1 MSGPLAGVRVIEL
14 AGLGAGPFCGM
25 MLADHGAQVI
35 RIDRLSAR
43 ALLLA
48 AEKDFLNRSRA
59 SFSVDLKSE
68 DGVALVRRLC
78 RSADA
83 VFESYRPGVMERL
96 GLGPD
101 VLLADNP
108 KLVYGR
114 LTGWGQT
121 GPYAAAAGHD
131 INYIAL
137 SGVLHA
143 TGRAGQRPTPPLN
156 IVGDFGGG
164 GLMLAFGMV
173 AAILSARATGR
184 GQVVDC
190 AMTDG
195 SAVLM
200 SMIYSLRAQGLWQD
214 ERGVNL
220 LDSASHYYDTY
231 ETADGKFVAIGPIEA
246 HFYRLLLERLGL
258 SDDPDFLVQTD
269 PSRWPRL
276 KARLDEIFRM
286 RTRDEWCQLLEGT
299 DTCFAPVLSLDE
311 APQHPH
317 NVERGA
323 FVDVEGAM
331 QPAPSPRYSHTN
343 TDNPRPMR
351 SGVER
356 LAAVLAE
363 LGYGPRELAALQ
375 SRKVVA

>member
-1 MSGPLAGVRVIEL
+1 
-14 AGLGAGPFCGM
+14 
-25 MLADHGAQVI
+25 
-35 RIDRLSAR
+35 
-43 ALLLA
+43 
-48 AEKDFLNRSRA
+48 
-59 SFSVDLKSE
+59 
-68 DGVALVRRLC
+68 
-78 RSADA
+78 
-83 VFESYRPGVMERL
+83 
-96 GLGPD
+96 
-101 VLLADNP
+101 
-108 KLVYGR
+108 
-114 LTGWGQT
+114 
-121 GPYAAAAGHD
+121 
-131 INYIAL
+131 
-137 SGVLHA
+137 
-143 TGRAGQRPTPPLN
+143 
-156 IVGDFGGG
+156 
-164 GLMLAFGMV
+164 
-173 AAILSARATGR
+173 
-184 GQVVDC
+184 
-190 AMTDG
+190 MTDG

-299 DTCFAPVLSLDE
+299 DACFAPVLSLDE

-343 TDNPRPMR
+343 TDDPHPMR

-375 SRKVVA
+375 ERKVVA